1 MRALI
6 QRVDNASVS
15 SDGKIQGEIGHGLLI
30 LLGVSSD
37 DTNKDVD
44 WIANKSIHLRIF
56 EDEYGKM
63 NLDVKAVGG
72 EIMVV
77 SQFTLYG
84 NCMKGNRPSFTQVAL
99 PEKAEKL
106 YRRFIEHIKEEN
118 IPVAEGLFGAH
129 MSVSLTNNG
138 PVTLLVHTPE
148 QNYIN

>member
-6 QRVDNASVS
+6 QRVDNARVL
-15 SDGKIQGEIGHGLLI
+15 SDGEILGKIGRGLLI

-37 DTNKDVD
+37 DTEKEVD
-44 WIANKSIHLRIF
+44 WVANKSVHLRIF

-63 NLDVKAVGG
+63 NLDVKTVGG

-84 NCMKGNRPSFTQVAL
+84 NCRKGNRPSFTQAAL
-99 PEKAEKL
+99 PEKAKKL
-106 YRRFIEHIKEEN
+106 YRRFIERIKKEN

-148 QNYIN
+148 QNI

>member
-6 QRVDNASVS
+6 QRVDNVRVL
-15 SDGKIQGEIGHGLLI
+15 SDGEILGKIGRGLLI

-37 DTNKDVD
+37 DTEKEVD
-44 WIANKSIHLRIF
+44 WVANKSVHLRIF

-63 NLDVKAVGG
+63 NLDVKTVGG

-84 NCMKGNRPSFTQVAL
+84 NCRKGNRPSFTQAAL
-99 PEKAEKL
+99 PEKAKKL
-106 YRRFIEHIKEEN
+106 YRRFIERIKKEN

-148 QNYIN
+148 QNI

>member
-6 QRVDNASVS
+6 QRVDNARVL
-15 SDGKIQGEIGHGLLI
+15 SDGEILGKIGRGLLI

-37 DTNKDVD
+37 DTEKEVD
-44 WIANKSIHLRIF
+44 WVANKSVYLRIF

-63 NLDVKAVGG
+63 NLDVKTVGG

-84 NCMKGNRPSFTQVAL
+84 NCRKGNRPSFTQAAL
-99 PEKAEKL
+99 PEKAKKL
-106 YRRFIEHIKEEN
+106 YRRFIERIKKEN

-148 QNYIN
+148 QNI

>member
-6 QRVDNASVS
+6 QRVDNARVL
-15 SDGKIQGEIGHGLLI
+15 SDGEILGKIGRGLLI

-37 DTNKDVD
+37 DTEKEVD
-44 WIANKSIHLRIF
+44 WVANKSVHLRIF

-63 NLDVKAVGG
+63 NLDVKTVGG

-84 NCMKGNRPSFTQVAL
+84 NCRKGNRPSFTQAAL
-99 PEKAEKL
+99 PEKAKKL
-106 YRRFIEHIKEEN
+106 YRRFIERIKKEN

-148 QNYIN
+148 QNYII